1 LVVFENGSN
10 IKTGIYGILFEGL
23 KLNITCVPSFV
34 IFQSFE
40 SRPSLRERLNSF
52 KKSGIWPVSFKQ
64 VRRKIKEYGKKN
76 KKDLGLDSLEF
87 QGDPD
92 SEDSND
98 YKDEVDQSNPIPNP
112 VLQEEYQLPP
122 LPKPASYSDCVFQ
135 FKELDSK
142 IKDILSSP
150 SRRKYQVVQKSTD
163 KWLMQGSLSAQELL
177 NARKAQVDLHKSK
190 LNARMSLSKGGNM
203 LAIDG
208 LEKKKM
214 LKRKYADDAVKKQK
228 TKIRQY
234 ENKAKRELYKAGVKA
249 RREEKA
255 RLRFLSNNQGILGAY
270 IPIISQEPI
279 QDPKRIRFRKRSR
292 QFVLEG

>member
-1 LVVFENGSN
+1 VCSFFRDLPKLRVKTFTKRT
-10 IKTGIYGILFEGL
+10 IKH
-23 KLNITCVPSFV
+23 
-34 IFQSFE
+34 
-40 SRPSLRERLNSF
+40 SF

-112 VLQEEYQLPP
+112 VLQEDQLPP